1 MKYFL
6 SIILFSIF
14 FSGVSQSNKSIDSLY
29 KPDPNYLEDQFY
41 FGISYIV
48 LQNLP
53 TGIKQNGFSN
63 AIKLG
68 YIRDIPINEQ
78 RNIGLGI
85 GLGYCRD
92 IFYQNLRISTDENT
106 GELVYDVLEGADYQ
120 SNSFSLNKIEMPF
133 ELRFRGSSPT
143 KYKFWRVYAGA
154 TLSYVASAS
163 ANYTSSK
170 VNVSYN
176 GIKNINPWQAGL
188 NISAGYG
195 TWNFNYYYGLTKI
208 IKDNVSINGNA
219 VQMKEMRFGI
229 MYYFL

>member
-6 SIILFSIF
+6 SILFFSIF
-14 FSGVSQSNKSIDSLY
+14 FSSFSQTNRSIDSLY
-29 KPDPNYLEDQFY
+29 KTDPYYLEDQLY

-53 TGIKQNGFSN
+53 TGLKQNGFSN
-63 AIKLG
+63 AIKFG

-85 GLGYCRD
+85 GLGYGRD

-106 GELVYDVLEGADYQ
+106 GELIYEVLTGTDYQ
-120 SNSFSLNKIEMPF
+120 SNSFNLNKIEIPF

-143 KYKFWRVYAGA
+143 KYKFWRVYTGA
-154 TLSYVASAS
+154 TLSYIASAS
-163 ANYTSSK
+163 SNYTNNNI
-170 VNVSYN
+170 NVSFN
-176 GIKNINPWQAGL
+176 GIKNINPWQVGL
-188 NISAGYG
+188 TISAGYG

-208 IKDNVSINGNA
+208 IKDNVLINEN
-219 VQMKEMRFGI
+219 VIQMKEMRFGI